1 MARMKV
7 KGLSEY
13 SQKLNQIYDD
23 AEVIIGKSIYEGA
36 GMMADAIKGAIGR
49 IPIRSP
55 GERGS
60 SDHMVS
66 GILEIQRIGLE
77 VSFGISKL
85 QKNNNQYNVKLGF
98 DGYNQCVTK
107 TWPKGQ
113 PNQMVARSI
122 ESGTSWLQPC
132 HFLSI
137 AVNANKDA
145 VQERMSEVCKDEI
158 SKIMGGI

>member
-1 MARMKV
+1 MARMRIN
-7 KGLSEY
+7 GLSEY
-13 SQKLNQIYDD
+13 SKKLNQIYDD
-23 AEVIIGKSIYEGA
+23 AEPIIGKCIYEGA
-36 GMMADAIKGAIGR
+36 TIMADAVKTAINQ

-55 GERGS
+55 DERGS

-77 VSFGISKL
+77 NSFGITKM
-85 QKNNNQYNVKLGF
+85 QNGNNQYNVKLGF
-98 DGYNQCVTK
+98 DGYNRCVTK

-113 PNQMVARSI
+113 PNQLIARSI

-132 HFLSI
+132 HFLSKAI
-137 AVNANKDA
+137 NANKEA
-145 VQERMSEVCKDEI
+145 VLQRMSDVCDEEI